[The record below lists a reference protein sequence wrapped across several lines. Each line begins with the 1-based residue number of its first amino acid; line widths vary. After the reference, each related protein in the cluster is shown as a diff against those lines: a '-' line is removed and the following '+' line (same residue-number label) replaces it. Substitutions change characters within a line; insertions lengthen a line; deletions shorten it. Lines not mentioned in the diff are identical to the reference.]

1 MLAAAALWFVLL
13 ACAQEPPRAPE
24 PEVLMAPWHGVW
36 RGELELWRRD
46 DVARRVPM
54 ELHIEP
60 RKKGEWTWTLIYG
73 AGSARQERLY
83 LLRAKADGAL
93 EIDEQN
99 GIVLPLQRFG
109 RRFFSRFAVGGS
121 ELLARYELVGE
132 GALLYE
138 MISAGGAE
146 AGKTGGAGEIPEV
159 RTAPVNGFQRA
170 LLRRIPE
177 DAPPAGE
184 VEKSGAPAE
193 PKRGAL

>member
-1 MLAAAALWFVLL
+1 MLAAVALSFALC
-13 ACAQEPPRAPE
+13 AFAQEPPRAPA
-24 PEVLMAPWHGVW
+24 PEELMAPWHGVW
-36 RGELELWRRD
+36 RGELELWQRD

-54 ELHIEP
+54 ELHVQP
-60 RKKGEWTWTLIYG
+60 RAAGEWTWTLVYG
-73 AGSARQERLY
+73 AGAAREERRY
-83 LLRAKADGAL
+83 ALRAKAGGTF

-170 LLRRIPE
+170 LLRRAAERSPQSE
-177 DAPPAGE
+177 ARPSKVEPPAKQG
-184 VEKSGAPAE
+184 
-193 PKRGAL
+193 